1 MIQKQAKEEKD
12 KIVEEKKLRKAKI
25 RAIQI

>member
-1 MIQKQAKEEKD
+1 MIQKQAKEEKE
-12 KIVEEKKLRKAKI
+12 KIVEERKLRKAKI